1 MTAAP
6 DSDALTHEVLHTLVE
21 VSQMGECIFR
31 ACAEQ
36 ARSADIRAL
45 MQRRAN
51 EYAQGTAELQ
61 LLALRHGLEPMSR
74 DDMVAAMHQA
84 WFSTRPPIDRQPD
97 SELLAECDGGEDV
110 ALQLFAEA
118 MGNALPSDIHD
129 AVRRQIEGVTRY
141 HDRTRP
147 LRDESEPGG

>member
-1 MTAAP
+1 MKTEHDP
-6 DSDALTHEVLHTLVE
+6 EQLTHEVLHTLVE

-31 ACAEQ
+31 ACAEH
-36 ARSADIRAL
+36 ARGADVRAL
-45 MQRRAN
+45 MDRRAN

-61 LLALRHGLEPMSR
+61 LLAMRHGMAPMSR

-84 WFSTRPPIDRQPD
+84 WFSTRPPIARQADRQ
-97 SELLAECDGGEDV
+97 LLEECDGGEDV

-118 MGNALPSDIHD
+118 IGSALPADVHE

-141 HDRTRP
+141 HDRTRE
-147 LRDESEPGG
+147 LRDQQPPGP